1 MTNQPDEETP
11 LLPQQQTKKKP
22 TPLPW
27 FQLSILLCLHLAA
40 PFTSQVIYPFVPEL
54 IRSLGITNGEEK
66 KVGYYVGMMQ
76 SIFFIT
82 QALTMLHW
90 SRISDRVGRKPVILA
105 GLAGVSISMYLFGL
119 SRTFWGLVVSRSLS
133 GALNGNLSVIK
144 SMMTELTDSTNIAKA
159 YTYIPIAS
167 STGAT
172 LGPIIGGSL
181 SRPAERF
188 PKLFGHNEFLKK
200 YPYFL
205 PCAVPATYTVVAWL
219 VTFVFLKETVKH
231 PVPVLQ
237 YFGLR
242 KDENDRKAQAAEGI
256 EEPGQSGTQTTQ
268 RRDIPD
274 DEKPLP
280 LRSLLT
286 RKVILAAGNYASLS
300 LIDIAYRAIQPVFF
314 STPIEDGGLGLSP
327 LQIGKIMSTYGILN
341 GIFQICFFA
350 RIHDWWGSKKT
361 FIVGVA
367 ATLPVFAAFPV
378 INYLARVDG
387 YGLSVWMV
395 VGLQVVLSILISM
408 SYGAVFI
415 FIAGASPNRASL
427 GATNGLSQTT
437 VSIMRAIGPATAN
450 SLFSLSID
458 KGYMGGNLVYY
469 VLMSTVIASLYFA
482 SLLPSNVWE

>member
-11 LLPQQQTKKKP
+11 LLPQQQAKKKP

-27 FQLSILLCLHLAA
+27 FQLSILLCLHLAS
-40 PFTSQVIYPFVPEL
+40 PFVSQVIYPFAPEL
-54 IRSLGITNGEEK
+54 IRSLGITNGDRK
-66 KVGYYVGMMQ
+66 KVGFYVGMMQ
-76 SIFFIT
+76 SIFYIA

-90 SRISDRVGRKPVILA
+90 SRISDRVGRKPIILA
-105 GLAGVSISMYLFGL
+105 GLAGLSLSMYCFGL
-119 SRTFWGLVVSRSLS
+119 STTFWGLVISRSLS

-144 SMMTELTDSTNIAKA
+144 SMMTELTDSTNIARA

-167 STGAT
+167 STGST

-181 SRPAERF
+181 SRPAEQF
-188 PKLFGHNEFLKK
+188 PILFGNNEFLKK

-205 PCAVPATYTVVAWL
+205 PCAVPATYAVVAWL
-219 VTFVFLKETVKH
+219 VTFAFLKETVKH

-242 KDENDRKAQAAEGI
+242 KQPE
-256 EEPGQSGTQTTQ
+256 TQTTERQ
-268 RRDIPD
+268 NIPD

-300 LIDIAYRAIQPVFF
+300 LIDIAYRAVQPVFF
-314 STPIEDGGLGLSP
+314 STPIEDGGLSLSP
-327 LQIGKIMSTYGILN
+327 LQIGKIMSTYGVLN

-350 RIHDWWGSKKT
+350 RIHDRWGSKKT

-367 ATLPVFAAFPV
+367 AMLPVFGAFPV
-378 INYLARVDG
+378 INYLARVNG
-387 YGLSVWMV
+387 YGLSVWIV
-395 VGLQVVLSILISM
+395 VGLQVLLSILVSM

-437 VSIMRAIGPATAN
+437 VSVMRAIGPATAN

-469 VLMSTVIASLYFA
+469 VLMSIVVASLYFA